1 MKLYIDS
8 SVLVKLYYPEPE
20 SKQFAK
26 WITKQKQP
34 ILFTQFH
41 ELEMTNVFALK
52 VFRNEISKESFNDLR
67 DILEKDKAAGIL
79 DVVNPDWSDVL
90 LESLKISK
98 RSSPVI
104 GARFL
109 DIIHVASADILNCDT
124 FLTNDKRQSAAAH
137 AIGLDIINMS
147 ILEEYNKI
155 IKPETDLVTFLRN
168 SPLMGEKLDI

>member
-20 SKQFAK
+20 SRVLSE
-26 WITKQKQP
+26 WIKKQKQP

-41 ELEMTNVFALK
+41 ELEITNAFALK

-67 DILEKDKAAGIL
+67 GILNKDKALGIL

-98 RSSPVI
+98 RSSHVI
-104 GARFL
+104 GSRSL

-124 FLTNDKRQSAAAH
+124 FLTNDKRQLAAANN
-137 AIGLDIINMS
+137 IGLSTISLNE
-147 ILEEYNKI
+147 L
-155 IKPETDLVTFLRN
+155 L
-168 SPLMGEKLDI
+168 

>member
-20 SKQFAK
+20 SKVLAE

-41 ELEMTNVFALK
+41 ELEMTNTFALK
-52 VFRNEISKESFNDLR
+52 AFRNEISEESFNDLR

-90 LESLKISK
+90 LESLRISK

-104 GARFL
+104 GTRSL
-109 DIIHVASADILNCDT
+109 DIIHIASADILNCDT
-124 FLTNDKRQSAAAH
+124 FLTNDKRQLSAAL
-137 AIGLDIINMS
+137 AIGLNVMDIS
-147 ILEEYNKI
+147 VLQEYNKI
-155 IKPETDLVTFLRN
+155 TKPETDLVTFLRN
-168 SPLMGEKLDI
+168 SPLLRDELDI